1 MFRHN
6 AVLPNSNRERPTPS
20 VSLTPGLRLR
30 TEVGVALHE
39 LEQGGDAVIGAVR
52 DNLRGALAYSAAI
65 GETSVITS
73 AADAVR
79 QAIMRLVAGQRGPAC
94 IALTEA
100 LRVLTPAA
108 PPVPVEPG
116 FGRVTVGYP

>member
-1 MFRHN
+1 MVRHN
-6 AVLPNSNRERPTPS
+6 AVLPDSNRERPTPS

-39 LEQGGDAVIGAVR
+39 LEQGGDAVIRAVR

-65 GETSVITS
+65 GEISVIAP

-79 QAIMRLVAGQRGPAC
+79 LAVVRLLAGQRGPAC
-94 IALTEA
+94 VALTEA
-100 LRVLTPAA
+100 LKVLTPAA
-108 PPVPVEPG
+108 PPVPPEPG
-116 FGRVTVGYP
+116 FERTTAGYP